1 MATSH
6 RAFGRHPSTPFAV
19 RSTLPDSLKTT
30 VKDALLAIKDSDEL
44 ITQMAGWYVDPSADL
59 GLESLDQ
66 YYNSLRDIAKLLD
79 LDLKEL
85 AK

>member
-1 MATSH
+1 
-6 RAFGRHPSTPFAV
+6 
-19 RSTLPDSLKTT
+19 
-30 VKDALLAIKDSDEL
+30 
-44 ITQMAGWYVDPSADL
+44 MAGWYVDPSADL

>member
-1 MATSH
+1 
-6 RAFGRHPSTPFAV
+6 V
-19 RSTLPDSLKTT
+19 RSTLPDSFKQA

-44 ITQMAGWYVDPSADL
+44 VTSLQSWYVDPSAEM

-66 YYNSLRDIAKLLD
+66 YYNSLRDIAKLLN

-85 AK
+85 AR